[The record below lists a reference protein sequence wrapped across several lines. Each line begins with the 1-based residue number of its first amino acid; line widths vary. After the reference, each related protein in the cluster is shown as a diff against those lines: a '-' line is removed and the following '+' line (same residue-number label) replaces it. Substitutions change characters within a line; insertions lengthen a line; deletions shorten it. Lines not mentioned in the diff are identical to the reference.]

1 MSIDVVNDSTPRVQ
15 YTALAAQT
23 DFDYPFPIFVDAD
36 LVVDLDGTTQTLDT
50 DYTVTGAG
58 ADTGGT
64 VTLVVAATGGEIVT
78 VYRDMA
84 IERITDFQQ
93 NGEFSS
99 QSFNDELDRITLV
112 QQELKAG
119 IGRALRFSPVAE
131 TTDAEAE
138 LSPASNWYEKF
149 MYFNASGV
157 PEPAT
162 GVTGSVLS
170 QSTVG
175 AALYP
180 QTSAEASAGVTPTYY
195 YYPPGDVRRYGADPT
210 GAVDSTQAFTDALAV
225 VGAQTANGAG
235 GNGVIDVPAGIF
247 SITTL
252 TIPESDFIGIRG
264 AGMYNTILQI
274 STASTTGLT
283 LKSRATYEN
292 FMVIGLGD
300 TEGQTGISLSASHV
314 TVRNVK
320 VRDCETGWLL
330 EDCFVGR
337 FYEATAQYCENGI
350 VFNSPSD
357 IGFGS
362 GTYHCQDNAFFG
374 GSFSYCTYAI
384 RMNGTRRASF
394 QNTNVEQCSYGITFE
409 GRTVIGNRFEGLW
422 IENCFY
428 SIYVNLTVDAGVSFN
443 NTFENC
449 YVAAFGAS
457 DWLPAGKTLADARY
471 IYLESM
477 TAGLRNTVFRNNFFT
492 TVSGSTTTTAI
503 ESVAVVDLQYTI
515 MDGNFWSVT
524 GTSGDFSAIQAH
536 NNDTLWLNVGSFT
549 GTLTGCTTSPTGTI
563 SYTLNEDLVTLEF
576 PGISGTSN
584 TTAATI
590 TGMPAEC
597 VPTDVQACIGITTD
611 NGANTISRINISAG
625 GTITLYNGT
634 SATFTGSG
642 TKGVAACTITYR
654 TS

>member
-1 MSIDVVNDSTPRVQ
+1 MT
-15 YTALAAQT
+15 
-23 DFDYPFPIFVDAD
+23 
-36 LVVDLDGTTQTLDT
+36 
-50 DYTVTGAG
+50 
-58 ADTGGT
+58 
-64 VTLVVAATGGEIVT
+64 
-78 VYRDMA
+78 
-84 IERITDFQQ
+84 IERRYA
-93 NGEFSS
+93 
-99 QSFNDELDRITLV
+99 L
-112 QQELKAG
+112 
-119 IGRALRFSPVAE
+119 IGHDHAQA
-131 TTDAEAE
+131 AIG
-138 LSPASNWYEKF
+138 Y
-149 MYFNASGV
+149 
-157 PEPAT
+157 
-162 GVTGSVLS
+162 
-170 QSTVG
+170 
-175 AALYP
+175 ALYP
-180 QTSAEASAGVTPTYY
+180 RTTAEIAAGVTPTNYA
-195 YYPPGDVRRYGADPT
+195 YPPGDVRRYGADPT
-210 GAVDSTQAFTDALAV
+210 GVADSTEAFTNALAYV
-225 VGAQTANGAG
+225 AALTANGAG
-235 GNGVIDVPAGIF
+235 GLGVIDVPEGLF

-252 TIPESDFIGIRG
+252 TIPEDNFIGIRG
-264 AGMYNTILQI
+264 AGMYNTLLQL

-314 TVRNVK
+314 TIRNVK

-337 FYEATAQYCENGI
+337 FYEAGAQYCENGI

-374 GSFSYCTYAI
+374 GSISECIYAI

-394 QNTNVEQCSYGITFE
+394 QNTNIERCSYGVTFE

-422 IENCFY
+422 MENCFY
-428 SIYVNLTVDAGVSFN
+428 SVYVNITVNAGVSFN

-492 TVSGSTTTTAI
+492 TASGSTTTTAI
-503 ESVAVVDLQYTI
+503 ESVAVVDLQYTL

-524 GTSGDFSAIQAH
+524 GTSGDFSAIEPR
-536 NNDTLWLNVGSFT
+536 NNDALWLNTGSFT

-563 SYTLNEDLVTLEF
+563 SFTLNEDLVTLEF
-576 PGISGTSN
+576 PGISGTSD

-597 VPTDVQACIGITTD
+597 VPTNAQACIGITTD
-611 NGANTISRINISAG
+611 NGTNTVSHINISAG
-625 GTITLYNGT
+625 GTITLYTGT